1 LLHSKQFKAILFDID
16 GTLLD
21 TIQDLADS
29 MNGALHR
36 LGFPIHNLD
45 EYKYFVGDGMENL
58 VKRALPA
65 GARNDPRQVS
75 GCLQILLEIY
85 DLTWKVKTRPY
96 PGIPELLDALSARG
110 LKMAVL
116 SNKLHGFTVKVV
128 AELLAAWRFEPVL
141 GERPSAPRKPDPTSA
156 LEIAQRLEIEPAD
169 FLYLGDT
176 ATDMKTAKGAG
187 MFAVGALWGFRES
200 GELIAGGADKLIS
213 EPLQLLE
220 LL

>member
-1 LLHSKQFKAILFDID
+1 MLRSKQFKAILFDID

-21 TIQDLADS
+21 TLQDLADS

-36 LGFPIHNLD
+36 LGFPTHNLD

-58 VKRALPA
+58 VKRALPER
-65 GARNDPRQVS
+65 ARNDPRQVS

-85 DLTWKVKTRPY
+85 GRNWKAKTRPY

-128 AELLAAWRFEPVL
+128 AELLAAWHFEPVL
-141 GERPSAPRKPDPTSA
+141 GERASAPRKPDPTSA
-156 LEIAQRLEIEPAD
+156 LEIARVLGIEPAD

-187 MFAVGALWGFRES
+187 MFAVGALWGFRDSE
-200 GELIAGGADKLIS
+200 ELIAGGADKLIS
-213 EPLQLLE
+213 EPTQLLD